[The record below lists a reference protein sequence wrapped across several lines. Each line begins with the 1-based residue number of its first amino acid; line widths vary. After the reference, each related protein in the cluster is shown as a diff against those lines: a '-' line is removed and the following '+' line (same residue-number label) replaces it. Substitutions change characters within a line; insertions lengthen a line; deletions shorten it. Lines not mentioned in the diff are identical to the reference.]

1 MTEALDHYEA
11 ALRINP
17 GLIEV
22 RQNLESAR
30 RQAAGTGE

>member
-1 MTEALDHYEA
+1 MAEAIDHYET

-22 RQNLESAR
+22 RQNLEAAR
-30 RQAAGTGE
+30 RQAAGPGE